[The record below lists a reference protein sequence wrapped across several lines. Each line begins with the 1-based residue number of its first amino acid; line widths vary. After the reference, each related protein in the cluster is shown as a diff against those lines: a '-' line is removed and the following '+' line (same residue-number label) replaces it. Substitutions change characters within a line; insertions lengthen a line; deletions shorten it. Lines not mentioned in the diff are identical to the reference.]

1 MAVIHG
7 RRIQRTWE
15 HTPEEVI
22 ADGLHRLRVR
32 GSTYRL
38 VLAIGAILFVI
49 GTIAIIIG
57 PLRSGFANRQTWT
70 YVAVAFGYLMA
81 TCASAPCLSV
91 ATRLARGHWRRPVNR
106 ISELWAATL
115 IIPLILFFL
124 LLLLQPSSSGRPSI
138 WFGWPGSP
146 WIWSSVL
153 MIALVLTGYA
163 FLYFSSLPD
172 IAVARDH
179 FENGRRGWFTRLA
192 GNWHGTDHQ
201 WRTIERGVSYLGAFY
216 VVLYVGTMTV
226 IASDFI
232 LSFIPG
238 NNSAIFPAYYTIS
251 SFQAGIALTII
262 TAAILRRW
270 GGAAG
275 YLDLDQFFI
284 LGKLLLAFSL
294 LYFYF
299 SWTEFI
305 VWWYGRTPRE
315 EALLKLLY
323 FQTYFWPFAIAFVL
337 NFVAPLLILMWTR
350 VRRSITGPTV
360 VAVLVLIGSL
370 FTQIRLYS
378 ASFSPTNI
386 YEHELHSIPPPYFP
400 GLIDLLILAGMAGGA
415 VALMLL
421 ALRVVAYP
429 PIWEMIA
436 GLRLRVTRRN
446 KHGEVAVIGKP
457 D

>member
-1 MAVIHG
+1 MAVIRG
-7 RRIQRTWE
+7 RRTQRTWE

-22 ADGLHRLRVR
+22 SDGLHRLRVR

-38 VLAIGAILFVI
+38 VLAIGVILFVFGI
-49 GTIAIIIG
+49 IAIVIG
-57 PLRSGFANRQTWT
+57 PLRSGLENRQTWT
-70 YVAVAFGYLMA
+70 YVAVAFGFLMS
-81 TCASAPCLSV
+81 TCAAAPCLSV
-91 ATRLARGHWRRPVNR
+91 ATRLGRSHWRRPANR

-124 LLLLQPSSSGRPSI
+124 LLLLQPSSNGRNSV

-146 WIWSSVL
+146 WIWDSVL
-153 MIALVLTGYA
+153 MIALVFTGYA
-163 FLYFSSLPD
+163 FLYCSSLPD
-172 IAVARDH
+172 IAIARDQL
-179 FENGRRGWFTRLA
+179 ETGRRGWFTRLA
-192 GNWHGTDHQ
+192 GDWHGTAHQ
-201 WRTIERGVSYLGAFY
+201 WRTIERGVGYLGAFY
-216 VVLYVGTMTV
+216 VILYVGTMTV
-226 IASDFI
+226 IAADFI

-238 NNSAIFPAYYTIS
+238 DNSAIFPAYYVIS
-251 SFQAGIALTII
+251 SFEAGIALTII
-262 TAAILRRW
+262 TAAVLRRW

-284 LGKLLLAFSL
+284 LGKLLLAFGL

-315 EALLKLLY
+315 VALLKFLY
-323 FQTYFWPFAIAFVL
+323 FDTYFWPFAIAFVL

-360 VAVLVLIGSL
+360 VAILVLIGTL
-370 FTQIRLYS
+370 FNQIRLYS

-386 YEHELHSIPPPYFP
+386 FEPELESIPPPYIP
-400 GLIDLLILAGMAGGA
+400 GLIDLVILVGMIAGA
-415 VALMLL
+415 VALVLL

-429 PIWEMIA
+429 PIWEMIV

-446 KHGEVAVIGKP
+446 KHGEVVVIGKP

>member
-7 RRIQRTWE
+7 PRAQRTWE
-15 HTPEEVI
+15 HTPQEVI
-22 ADGLHRLRVR
+22 ADGLQRFRAR

-38 VLAIGAILFVI
+38 ALIIGLVLFAIGV
-49 GTIAIIIG
+49 IAIVIG

-81 TCASAPCLSV
+81 TCGAAPCVSV
-91 ATRLARGHWRRPVNR
+91 ATRTGRGHWRRPVNR
-106 ISELWAATL
+106 ISELWAVTL

-124 LLLLQPSSSGRPSI
+124 LLILQPGTSDRNSI

-146 WIWSSVL
+146 WIWDSVL
-153 MIALVLTGYA
+153 MIALVVTGYA
-163 FLYFSSLPD
+163 FLYFSALPD
-172 IAVARDH
+172 IAIARDRL
-179 FENGRRGWFTRLA
+179 ENGRGGWFARLA

-201 WRTIERGVSYLGAFY
+201 WKTLERGVSYLGGFY

-238 NNSAIFPAYYTIS
+238 DNSAIFPAYYTIS
-251 SFQAGIALTII
+251 SFEGGIALTII
-262 TAAILRRW
+262 TAAILRKW

-284 LGKLLLAFSL
+284 LGKLLLAFGL

-323 FQTYFWPFAIAFVL
+323 FETYFWPFAIAFVL
-337 NFVAPLLILMWTR
+337 NFVCPLLILMWTR

-360 VAVLVLIGSL
+360 VAVLVLIGVL
-370 FTQIRLYS
+370 FTQIRVYS
-378 ASFSPTNI
+378 ASFEPTNI
-386 YEHELHSIPPPYFP
+386 YEGELPSVPPPYFP
-400 GLIDLLILAGMAGGA
+400 GLIDLLILIGMVGGA
-415 VALMLL
+415 VALVLV
-421 ALRVVAYP
+421 ALRVVTYP

-436 GLRLRVTRRN
+436 GLRLRVKRRYKN
-446 KHGEVAVIGKP
+446 TEVIIIGKP